1 MQGKEVKN
9 HKSKI
14 SFNLKGN
21 NMKALKEKLEA
32 YKNQREQA
40 KEIYIKTIGAIEAIE
55 QLLKED
61 SKSEK
66 DKK

>member
-1 MQGKEVKN
+1 ME
-9 HKSKI
+9 
-14 SFNLKGN
+14 
-21 NMKALKEKLEA
+21 ALKKKLEI

-55 QLLKED
+55 QLLKENN
-61 SKSEK
+61 KSEK